1 VNQSAA
7 APRICLTLP
16 TNRAC
21 SATLPAIHEEAA
33 YAARRFGADVRLLIL
48 DSSDDLTRAEHATV
62 LAGLPPV
69 PGVSVHHLGEE
80 PQRDFLRRV
89 VRSAGLPDPDRLLR
103 LMLPPAVSYGACTN
117 RAFLLAAAL
126 GCRSVH
132 RRDSDSTYQL
142 HAGHRV
148 FPVHHELPWLG
159 RPATEA
165 AAGVTRTDL
174 DATRAD
180 HPVSLAGASFIGE
193 LSVDIGEIRRLD
205 EGVHH
210 DVVSLWA
217 PPGWPEE
224 RKREL
229 VEESFTGAGTTPFTG
244 DHSTLTLVDPMRVDM
259 CNIAFDRAVYERI
272 PLPPATDTIGSDYF
286 LLHLV
291 HDAGLPGILH
301 NRHIENFHTPERRS
315 DTGFPAYQRRF
326 VKFLLSMLY
335 FHHVY
340 DRMAAEGD
348 RLLDETLR
356 VRPDAVTAL
365 LRESTGLDRAENVWR
380 LDRVDTAYR
389 KLGGRYAAF
398 ADRLA
403 ADRDRLLDE
412 AESDI
417 ADFAHLVEAW
427 PALVSAARTTALGPG
442 DGPA

>member
-1 VNQSAA
+1 MNRV
-7 APRICLTLP
+7 CLTLP

-21 SATLPAIHEEAA
+21 SPTITTVHAEAT
-33 YAARRFGADVRLLIL
+33 YAARHFGADVQLLIL
-48 DSSDDLTRAEHATV
+48 DSADDHTRAGHARTV
-62 LAGLPPV
+62 AALPRE
-69 PGVSVHHLGEE
+69 PGVSVHHLDEHQ
-80 PQRDFLRRV
+80 QRDRLRRTIA
-89 VRSAGLPDPDRLLR
+89 RAGLPGPDRLLR
-103 LMLPPAVSYGACTN
+103 LMLPSAVSYGACTN
-117 RAFLLAAAL
+117 RAFLLAASL
-126 GCRSVH
+126 GCHSVH

-142 HAGHRV
+142 HAGEPV

-159 RPATEA
+159 RPAACASA
-165 AAGVTRTDL
+165 AVTRTDL
-174 DATRAD
+174 DPALAHR
-180 HPVSLAGASFIGE
+180 PVSLAGASFIGE
-193 LSVDIGEIRRLD
+193 LSVDIAEIRRLD
-205 EGVHH
+205 ETVYH
-210 DVVSLWA
+210 DVVGLWA
-217 PPGWPEE
+217 PGDWPED
-224 RKREL
+224 RTRAL
-229 VEESFTGAGTTPFTG
+229 VEESFTGAGTAPFTG

-259 CNIAFDRAVYERI
+259 CNVAFDRAVYERV

-301 NRHIENFHTPERRS
+301 NRHIENFHTPERRT

-348 RLLDETLR
+348 RLLGPDLR
-356 VRPDAVTAL
+356 VRPEAVTGL
-365 LRESTGLDRAENVWR
+365 LRASTGADRAENVWR

-403 ADRDRLLDE
+403 GERDRLLDT

-417 ADFAHLVEAW
+417 EAFADLTEAW
-427 PALVSAARTTALGPG
+427 PALIEAARP
-442 DGPA
+442 

>member
-1 VNQSAA
+1 MNRV
-7 APRICLTLP
+7 CLTLP

-21 SATLPAIHEEAA
+21 SATITALHAEAA
-33 YAARRFGADVRLLIL
+33 YAARHFDADVQLLIL
-48 DSSDDLTRAEHATV
+48 DSADDRTRAEHTRTV
-62 LAGLPPV
+62 AALPAHQ
-69 PGVSVHHLGEE
+69 GVTVHHYDEE
-80 PQRDFLRRV
+80 AQRDFLRRLI
-89 VRSAGLPDPDRLLR
+89 RKAGLPQPDRLLH

-126 GCRSVH
+126 GCDSVH

-142 HAGHRV
+142 HAGQPV

-159 RPATEA
+159 RPAA
-165 AAGVTRTDL
+165 DASAGVTRTDL
-174 DATRAD
+174 DPALAHR
-180 HPVSLAGASFIGE
+180 PVSLAGASFIGE

-205 EGVHH
+205 QAVYH

-217 PPGWPEE
+217 PGDWPED
-224 RKREL
+224 RTRAL
-229 VEESFTGAGTTPFTG
+229 VEESFTGAGTAPFTG

-259 CNIAFDRAVYERI
+259 CNVAFDRAVYERV

-301 NRHIENFHTPERRS
+301 NRHIENFHTPERRT

-335 FHHVY
+335 FHDVY
-340 DRMAAEGD
+340 DRMAAEGAG
-348 RLLDETLR
+348 LLDGR
-356 VRPDAVTAL
+356 HHVRADAVTGF
-365 LRESTGLDRAENVWR
+365 LRESTGLDRTENIWR

-398 ADRLA
+398 ADQLA
-403 ADRDRLLDE
+403 ADRARLLDE
-412 AESDI
+412 AEQDI
-417 ADFAHLVEAW
+417 ASFADLIEAW
-427 PALVSAARTTALGPG
+427 PALMEATRP
-442 DGPA
+442 